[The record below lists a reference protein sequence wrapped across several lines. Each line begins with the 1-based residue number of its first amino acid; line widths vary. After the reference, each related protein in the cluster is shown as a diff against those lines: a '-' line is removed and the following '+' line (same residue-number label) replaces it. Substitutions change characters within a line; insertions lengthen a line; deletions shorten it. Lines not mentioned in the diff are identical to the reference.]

1 MLKQAGFSLLELLI
15 SLALSP
21 IILLSAVAVYQPLQ
35 KGLIDYYQQFRLEQV
50 IEHGLFDLSKEIKRA
65 GFTVD
70 IPNTIKSPA
79 IVINPLGD
87 CIVLYYDSQLQG
99 NGSPQSAQSK
109 ALNTFAYRHNHHN
122 IEYKSG
128 TNACQSSQWE
138 KLFDP
143 NEIIISHF
151 KLRKRHQTIEIEL
164 KAEWKNAPTID
175 YQVTKVIRYE
185 NEAD

>member
-1 MLKQAGFSLLELLI
+1 MLKQGGFSLLELLI

-70 IPNTIKSPA
+70 IPNTIKLPA

-99 NGSPQSAQSK
+99 SWSPQK
-109 ALNTFAYRHNHHN
+109 ALNTFAYRYNHHN

-151 KLRKRHQTIEIEL
+151 KLRKRNQTIEIEL
-164 KAEWKNAPTID
+164 KAKWKSAPTID
-175 YQVTKVIRYE
+175 YQLTKVIRYE